1 MTASIA
7 VLLLLSFA
15 AFASGYALWVLV
27 AWTHFGSP
35 KRPSLVEA
43 DLLLDRFIPDY
54 DVVERHHVTIAAP
67 ADRVFAA
74 ASEINLS
81 GLFLVRAIV
90 KARELILGAE
100 RDTATRPPGLLAY
113 ARSLGWG
120 ELAASPGREVVLGA
134 VTRPWES
141 NVEFQPLAPDVFK
154 AFKEPG
160 FVKIVWTLRADPRP
174 DGTCEFRT
182 ETRAVAT
189 DASARRRFRWYWA
202 RFSAGIAL
210 IRWLMLRPLKRD
222 VEAQHRQRHTA
233 SPLRARG

>member
-1 MTASIA
+1 
-7 VLLLLSFA
+7 
-15 AFASGYALWVLV
+15 
-27 AWTHFGSP
+27 
-35 KRPSLVEA
+35 
-43 DLLLDRFIPDY
+43 
-54 DVVERHHVTIAAP
+54 VTIAAP

-74 ASEINLS
+74 ASEMNLS
-81 GLFLVRAIV
+81 RLLLVRAIV
-90 KARELILGAE
+90 KARELILGAAS
-100 RDTATRPPGLLAY
+100 DTTTRPPGLLAY
-113 ARSLGWG
+113 TRSLGWG
-120 ELAASPGREVVLGA
+120 ELASTPGREVVLGA

-141 NVEFQPLAPDVFK
+141 NVQFQPLAPDVFK

-222 VEAQHRQRHTA
+222 VEAQHRRRHTTA
-233 SPLRARG
+233 PLRARG